1 MGQPRTRRPW
11 NKILVC
17 VEGIYSMEGEI
28 CKLKEV
34 TEVCKK
40 YGVYIY
46 LDEAHSI
53 GALGPPGRGVTEH
66 CGVATKDID
75 VMMGTFTKSFGGMG
89 GYIAGDKATI
99 DHLRVACAGALYHN
113 AMSPIVVQQVR
124 ACGCWLGDYSLQA
137 HV

>member
-28 CKLKEV
+28 CKLKEI
-34 TEVCKK
+34 TAVCKK

-53 GALGPPGRGVTEH
+53 GALGATGRGVTEQ
-66 CGVATKDID
+66 CGVDAKVVHSSRPHARRSSCLAAGNRHPLAST
-75 VMMGTFTKSFGGMG
+75 TFLS
-89 GYIAGDKATI
+89 
-99 DHLRVACAGALYHN
+99 
-113 AMSPIVVQQVR
+113 SPREASGR
-124 ACGCWLGDYSLQA
+124 ACLA
-137 HV
+137 

>member
-1 MGQPRTRRPW
+1 MPALTHHSCSFYFCFFCLLAQVLRSAISMGQPRTRRPW

-34 TEVCKK
+34 SEVCKK

-53 GALGPPGRGVTEH
+53 GALGPTGRGVTEH
-66 CGVATKDID
+66 CGVDTKVGVESVGVD
-75 VMMGTFTKSFGGMG
+75 VVDF
-89 GYIAGDKATI
+89 
-99 DHLRVACAGALYHN
+99 
-113 AMSPIVVQQVR
+113 
-124 ACGCWLGDYSLQA
+124 
-137 HV
+137 